1 MSRWDVSGLRFF
13 DAAGAEI
20 KPTGAIESGSAADA
34 QYDNNPGWD
43 AHSMLFSGEEGAC
56 CGVRADDECGTW
68 VGGSFDPPAAVA
80 AVKFNQDDFTEV
92 RLEQHHAAT
101 DTWFLARLLTGVAL
115 VEAY

>member
-1 MSRWDVSGLRFF
+1 M
-13 DAAGAEI
+13 I
-20 KPTGAIESGSAADA
+20 KPTGAVESGSAADEK
-34 QYDNNPGWD
+34 YDNNPGWD

-80 AVKFNQDDFTEV
+80 AVKFNQDDYTEV
-92 RLEQHHAAT
+92 RLERHHAAS
-101 DTWFLARLLTGVAL
+101 DTWLLARTLTGVEL